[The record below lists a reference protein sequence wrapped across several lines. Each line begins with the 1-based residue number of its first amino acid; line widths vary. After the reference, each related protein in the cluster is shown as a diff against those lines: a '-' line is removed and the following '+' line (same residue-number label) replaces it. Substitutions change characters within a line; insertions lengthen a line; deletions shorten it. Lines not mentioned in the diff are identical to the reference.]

1 MRVDGSGAPLVAML
15 RFLLEDE
22 TPTPEYM
29 KIRTYKQTYRDNK
42 DRYLHRPKSL
52 TSWIHISEMCVQKKQ
67 TCTRRTNRLTYI

>member
-52 TSWIHISEMCVQKKQ
+52 TSWIHISEMCVQTKHKLKYETGQ
-67 TCTRRTNRLTYI
+67 